1 MYHKS
6 TIFHSSADDEHFL
19 NSSTNSSIMAS
30 HVVGMMLT
38 IVLLATR
45 KPQERDWYVSPVVI
59 DDYIWPAL
67 NLVK

>member
-1 MYHKS
+1 M
-6 TIFHSSADDEHFL
+6 

-45 KPQERDWYVSPVVI
+45 KPQKRDLYFSPVVI
-59 DDYIWPAL
+59 DIYIWPAL